1 MNYVYPAVFYEEEGK
16 ISVIFPDLGNL
27 ATFGDNVADAMR
39 MAQDA
44 CGLHLFTALRDGD
57 PLPAP
62 SSLGEIN
69 PAAILKDFEME
80 SAAESA
86 FVNMVLVDM
95 TEYARQHSDKAVKKT
110 LSIPMWLNTLCE
122 EKSINFSKVYRVR
135 EAVPVIMLFLIRT
148 PSPHTLKY
156 KGRCSLSFLR

>member
-57 PLPAP
+57 SLPAP
-62 SSLGEIN
+62 SPLSEIN
-69 PAAILKDFEME
+69 PAAILKEFEME

-122 EKSINFSKVYRVR
+122 EKSINFSKVLQDVLLSK
-135 EAVPVIMLFLIRT
+135 VQ
-148 PSPHTLKY
+148 
-156 KGRCSLSFLR
+156 SL

>member
-44 CGLHLFTALRDGD
+44 CGLYLFTALRDGES
-57 PLPAP
+57 LPTP
-62 SSLGEIN
+62 STLSEIN
-69 PAAILKDFEME
+69 LAAILKDYEME
-80 SAAESA
+80 SAADSA
-86 FVNMVLVDM
+86 FINMVLVDM

-122 EKSINFSKVYRVR
+122 EKSINFSKVLQDALLTKVQ
-135 EAVPVIMLFLIRT
+135 
-148 PSPHTLKY
+148 
-156 KGRCSLSFLR
+156 SL

>member
-44 CGLHLFTALRDGD
+44 CGLYLFTALRDGET
-57 PLPAP
+57 LPVP
-62 SSLGEIN
+62 SSFKDIH
-69 PAAILKDFEME
+69 PAAILKDIEIE
-80 SAAESA
+80 SAVNNA

-122 EKSINFSKVYRVR
+122 EKSINFSKVLQDALLTKVQ
-135 EAVPVIMLFLIRT
+135 
-148 PSPHTLKY
+148 
-156 KGRCSLSFLR
+156 SL

>member
-44 CGLHLFTALRDGD
+44 CSLYLFTALRDGES
-57 PLPAP
+57 LPVP
-62 SSLGEIN
+62 SALSEIN
-69 PAAILKDFEME
+69 PVAILKEFAME
-80 SAAESA
+80 SAANSA
-86 FVNMVLVDM
+86 FINMVLVDM
-95 TEYARQHSDKAVKKT
+95 TEYARQHSDKAIKKT

-122 EKSINFSKVYRVR
+122 EKSINFSKVLQD
-135 EAVPVIMLFLIRT
+135 AL
-148 PSPHTLKY
+148 LK
-156 KGRCSLSFLR
+156 KVQSL

>member
-1 MNYVYPAVFYEEEGK
+1 MYPAVFYEEEGK

-39 MAQDA
+39 MAADA
-44 CGLHLFTALRDGD
+44 CGLYLFTALRDGESLPTPS
-57 PLPAP
+57 PLSEIHP
-62 SSLGEIN
+62 S
-69 PAAILKDFEME
+69 AILKDFEME

-95 TEYARQHSDKAVKKT
+95 TEYAKQHSDKAVKKT

-122 EKSINFSKVYRVR
+122 EKSINFSKVLQDALLAKVQ
-135 EAVPVIMLFLIRT
+135 
-148 PSPHTLKY
+148 
-156 KGRCSLSFLR
+156 SL

>member
-27 ATFGDNVADAMR
+27 ATFGDNIADAMR

-44 CGLHLFTALRDGD
+44 CGLYLFTALRDGES
-57 PLPAP
+57 LPTP
-62 SSLGEIN
+62 STLSDIN
-69 PAAILKDFEME
+69 PIAVLKGLEME
-80 SAAESA
+80 TATDSA

-95 TEYARQHSDKAVKKT
+95 AEYAKQHSDKAVKKT

-122 EKSINFSKVYRVR
+122 EKSINFSKVLQDALLTKVQ
-135 EAVPVIMLFLIRT
+135 
-148 PSPHTLKY
+148 
-156 KGRCSLSFLR
+156 SL

>member
-57 PLPAP
+57 SLPAP
-62 SSLGEIN
+62 SPLSEIN
-69 PAAILKDFEME
+69 PAAILKEFEME

-95 TEYARQHSDKAVKKT
+95 TEYARQHSDKAVKR
-110 LSIPMWLNTLCE
+110 L
-122 EKSINFSKVYRVR
+122 
-135 EAVPVIMLFLIRT
+135 
-148 PSPHTLKY
+148 
-156 KGRCSLSFLR
+156 

>member
-16 ISVIFPDLGNL
+16 ISVVFPDWGNL
-27 ATFGDNVADAMR
+27 ATFVDNVADAMR

-80 SAAESA
+80 SATESA

-122 EKSINFSKVYRVR
+122 EKSINFSKVLQDALLTKVQ
-135 EAVPVIMLFLIRT
+135 
-148 PSPHTLKY
+148 
-156 KGRCSLSFLR
+156 SL